1 MNPIIYF
8 DELDKI
14 SDSPKGEEIVG
25 LLTHLTDSTQ
35 NNCYHDKYFSE
46 IDFDLS
52 KILYIFS
59 YNEESKVNPILK
71 DRMYHIEI
79 KGYDIKDKLLIA
91 KNYLL
96 PKVRADINFKDE
108 DIIFTDDM
116 IRYIITNYTKN
127 EEGVRNLKR
136 CLEII
141 YTKLNLLRLVKPDND
156 TFYNLL
162 KLKNTIT
169 FPITLTGELLD
180 QLICKPEIEKIP
192 FGMYN

>member
-1 MNPIIYF
+1 
-8 DELDKI
+8 
-14 SDSPKGEEIVG
+14 
-25 LLTHLTDSTQ
+25 
-35 NNCYHDKYFSE
+35 
-46 IDFDLS
+46 
-52 KILYIFS
+52 
-59 YNEESKVNPILK
+59 
-71 DRMYHIEI
+71 
-79 KGYDIKDKLLIA
+79 
-91 KNYLL
+91 
-96 PKVRADINFKDE
+96 
-108 DIIFTDDM
+108 
-116 IRYIITNYTKN
+116 
-127 EEGVRNLKR
+127 VRNLKR